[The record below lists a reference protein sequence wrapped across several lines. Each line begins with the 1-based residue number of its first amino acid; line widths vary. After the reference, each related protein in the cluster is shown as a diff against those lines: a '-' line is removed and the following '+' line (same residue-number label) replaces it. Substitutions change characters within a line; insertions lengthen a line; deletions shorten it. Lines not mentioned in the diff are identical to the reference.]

1 MKRSEVS
8 SGRRTTARALL
19 GDRVLQVALAAYGL
33 SFCVLVLSRSG
44 SEDATEG
51 YRALVDPLLL
61 AVTVLALTW
70 GRARLAPLE
79 RRFWDLLGL
88 AWLCW
93 LLVEFFF
100 FFEISP
106 PFVSATF
113 AIDALHIL
121 YYLLFALA
129 VNLSPHVDRG
139 LTLRAAGRRLES
151 VAGLAAVFGLLTY
164 FALVV
169 LPEPF
174 GLSLSFVPRSRGLT
188 PFLLVRLSLDLLL
201 VGRLVYSAFDARE
214 RWARLYSLLA
224 AGMLC
229 FAARD
234 ALALLQ
240 YEGKIA
246 ADAQGLGYEALLYVP
261 GFVILLAARSR
272 HLPTSEDG
280 HVEAGEHSRSA
291 EKLDRASPIA
301 LYALVVPLMH
311 FLFYPLGFLEP
322 ASRPAREVF
331 SLVYLLILG
340 AMAWVH
346 QILLAKDN
354 RIARTALRRAE
365 ERLVRSQRLE
375 SVGRLAGG
383 IAHDFN
389 NYLTVIQGYS
399 ELLRERLLGSE
410 EQEDLECIE
419 DAARKATNLTGQLLA
434 IGRRQMLRPEPLD
447 LNTVIRETSE
457 MLGSLLGED
466 VVLEVDLDSETG
478 LANADRGQTEQVL
491 INLAINGRDAMP
503 RGGALTIRSRRLEL
517 GSSEAGRL
525 EVKPGSYVSLVVS
538 DSGVG
543 MSVEVQARAFEPFFT
558 TKEMDRGTGLGL
570 STVYGIV
577 TQSGGAVTVDSAPG
591 KGTVV
596 TVLLP
601 AAPPRLVVEPAA
613 ADPSARRRRAN
624 VLLVEDEDAVRRLG
638 TEALSHAGFDVLS
651 ASGGP
656 EAVARY
662 LDSCDS
668 LDLLVTDIMMPE
680 MDGIELATAFQAR
693 CPGLPAL
700 FVSGYS
706 AETLRERQVVLP
718 ESMRLLEKPFSPS
731 ALVEMV
737 RELIDANPARGPRP
751 VPVEKGLA

>member
-1 MKRSEVS
+1 MKRPGKLSVLLTS
-8 SGRRTTARALL
+8 TRALL
-19 GDRVLQVALAAYGL
+19 GDRVLQFGLAAYVL
-33 SFCVLVLSRSG
+33 SFGVLLLSRSG
-44 SEDATEG
+44 SEDATEL
-51 YRALVDPLLL
+51 YRTLVDPLLL
-61 AVTVLALTW
+61 CVTVLAFTW
-70 GRARLAPLE
+70 GRSRLAPLE
-79 RRFWDLLGL
+79 RRFWDLLAC

-100 FFEISP
+100 FSEISL
-106 PFVSATF
+106 PFISASF
-113 AIDALHIL
+113 AAEALYIL

-129 VNLSPHVDRG
+129 VNLSPHVDRD
-139 LTLRAAGRRLES
+139 LTLRAMGRRLES
-151 VAGLAAVFGLLTY
+151 LAGLAAVFGLLTY

-174 GLSLSFVPRSRGLT
+174 GLSLSFVPRDRGLT
-188 PFLLVRLSLDLLL
+188 PFLLVRLSLDLLI
-201 VGRLVYSAFDARE
+201 VGRLIYSAFDARG
-214 RWARLYSLLA
+214 RWAQLYSWLA

-229 FAARD
+229 FTARD
-234 ALALLQ
+234 TLALLK

-246 ADAQGLGYEALLYVP
+246 VASQGLGYELFLYLP
-261 GFVILLAARSR
+261 GFMILVAARLR
-272 HLPTSEDG
+272 HLPAIEG
-280 HVEAGEHSRSA
+280 RAVEAGEQLRSVD
-291 EKLDRASPIA
+291 KLDRASPIA

-322 ASRPAREVF
+322 ASRTAREVF

-340 AMAWVH
+340 AMAWVY

-354 RIARTALRRAE
+354 RSARVALKRAE
-365 ERLVRSQRLE
+365 DRLFRSQRLE

-399 ELLRERLLGSE
+399 ELLRERLRGPE

-447 LNTVIRETSE
+447 LNRVVRETSE
-457 MLGSLLGED
+457 MLDSLLGED
-466 VVLEVDLDSETG
+466 VVLEVDLDPGTG
-478 LANADRGQTEQVL
+478 LAEADRGQTEQVV

-503 RGGALTIRSRRLEL
+503 SGGTLTIRTRRLEL
-517 GSSEAGRL
+517 SPSEANRFELGS
-525 EVKPGSYVSLVVS
+525 GSYVILLVK

-543 MSVEVQARAFEPFFT
+543 MSAEVRARAFEPFFT

-577 TQSGGAVTVDSAPG
+577 TQSGGAVTVESAPG
-591 KGTVV
+591 EGTVV
-596 TVLLP
+596 RVLLP
-601 AAPPRLVVEPAA
+601 AATPQLVVEPVVSE
-613 ADPSARRRRAN
+613 PRARSRRAR

-638 TEALSHAGFDVLS
+638 TEALSQAGFDVLA

-656 EAVARY
+656 EAIARH
-662 LDSCDS
+662 LDSCGS
-668 LDLLVTDIMMPE
+668 LDLLVTDVVMPE
-680 MDGIELATAFQAR
+680 MDGIELAGAFQER

-700 FVSGYS
+700 FISGYPV
-706 AETLRERQVVLP
+706 EILRQRQVSLP
-718 ESMRLLEKPFSPS
+718 ESARLLKKPFSPS
-731 ALVEMV
+731 ALVEVV
-737 RELIDANPARGPRP
+737 RELIDARRATAPRP
-751 VPVEKGLA
+751 AQVEKGLA